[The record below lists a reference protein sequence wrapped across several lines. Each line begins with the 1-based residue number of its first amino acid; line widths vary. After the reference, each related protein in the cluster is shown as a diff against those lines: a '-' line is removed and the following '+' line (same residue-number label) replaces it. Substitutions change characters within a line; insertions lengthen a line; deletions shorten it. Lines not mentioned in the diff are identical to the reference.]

1 MYVMALLLTC
11 RFVQGQTA
19 PIGLLEQQFKRA
31 DSALSYLL
39 DRPETRMKE
48 IAPVENLF
56 REALANRP
64 EFMTVLRTNSKGQ
77 IVNIVAPEDSAFVKN
92 ADVSGKEW
100 YSAPQESKRPYY
112 GPLVHENQGFF
123 LFWSKPILVRN
134 SLGMSRFGGV
144 IAAKISLQVCCKLFA
159 ARFQGPFQIL
169 LKGKEF
175 YYLSWNEHAPYEEKT
190 VRVPGVSGLTCRFV
204 SKKQPPDTMPAH
216 EDGAHALKTL
226 APQAPEIKDTS
237 AGAETGLMNVSALG
251 ARNNMTAEPFK
262 KTSAQAGALKN
273 IVPTLAGTVVI
284 IAVFITGLIVS
295 GKRKS
300 RKNLIK
306 KTPDVTDSPDGLVKE
321 LDEAIQKSLGN
332 EARQI
337 DRTPEME
344 EKARADLMQEL
355 KKEVSEKE
363 ADMIRNNV
371 RAELKED
378 IRSELLKNEAQA
390 IRVLARQALREEI
403 AQKLRHGE
411 YEKIMQ
417 EEKDTMRTHI
427 AEKEM
432 GPIKVRLLEELTE
445 QIRAQ
450 VREETESVR
459 ERLREEERTRINDQ
473 ERPGIIEA
481 ERNRLREQE
490 GPGLRQEIREGLREE
505 EIKAMHARVKTEIY
519 TETVQALNAGL
530 EEKYKGAFERKLEE
544 YKGEVEKRVRGEI
557 KGRIKSEYHGLI
569 EHIEGLSHSLDNVEA
584 LDSLSQTITLLHDEK
599 KKYKYFNLNT
609 AQTESLLEY
618 LKRVQ
623 NRFSIFLDKLDE
635 KVREMVLKVNSVMNT
650 LDNSDSD

>member
-1 MYVMALLLTC
+1 MAMLLIC

-31 DSALSYLL
+31 DSVLSHLL

-48 IAPVENLF
+48 VAPVENLF
-56 REALANRP
+56 REALAERP

-77 IVNIVAPEDSAFVKN
+77 IVNIVTREDSALVKN

-100 YSAPQESKRPYY
+100 YSAPQESKGPYY
-112 GPLVHENQGFF
+112 GPPVHESRGSF
-123 LFWSKPILVRN
+123 LFWSKPVLVRN

-159 ARFQGPFQIL
+159 ARFQKPFQIL

-175 YYLSWNEHAPYEEKT
+175 YYLSWNEHAPYEEKI
-190 VRVPGVSGLTCRFV
+190 VHIPGVGGLTCRFV
-204 SKKQPPDTMPAH
+204 LKKQPPDTMPAH
-216 EDGAHALKTL
+216 DDGAHALKTI
-226 APQAPEIKDTS
+226 APKAPEIKDTS
-237 AGAETGLMNVSALG
+237 AGTETGSMNVSALSDW
-251 ARNNMTAEPFK
+251 NNTTAEPLK
-262 KTSAQAGALKN
+262 KTSAHAGTIKN
-273 IVPTLAGTVVI
+273 IVPGLAGTVMIV
-284 IAVFITGLIVS
+284 AVFITGLILS
-295 GKRKS
+295 RNRKN
-300 RKNLIK
+300 RKNLSGE
-306 KTPDVTDSPDGLVKE
+306 TSAAMVSPRGLAKE
-321 LDEAIQKSLGN
+321 LDDAIRQSLDN
-332 EARQI
+332 EAQQI

-344 EKARADLMQEL
+344 EKARADQT
-355 KKEVSEKE
+355 
-363 ADMIRNNV
+363 IRAV
-371 RAELKED
+371 A
-378 IRSELLKNEAQA
+378 S
-390 IRVLARQALREEI
+390 QALREEI

-505 EIKAMHARVKTEIY
+505 EIEAMHARVKTEIY

-530 EEKYKGAFERKLEE
+530 EEKYKGALERKLEE

-635 KVREMVLKVNSVMNT
+635 EVREMDLKVNSVMNT
-650 LDNSDSD
+650 LDNED